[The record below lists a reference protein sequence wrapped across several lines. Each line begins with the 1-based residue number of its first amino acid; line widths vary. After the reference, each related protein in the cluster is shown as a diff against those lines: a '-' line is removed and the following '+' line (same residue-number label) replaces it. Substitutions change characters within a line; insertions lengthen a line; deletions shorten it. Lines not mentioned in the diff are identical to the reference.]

1 MEYIIAHSAKGSAW
15 KKHKYVTKVGN
26 RYVYKDDV
34 KRRRNK
40 LSAQSKLQ
48 KAIKSGAKDEIE
60 YQTDQ
65 IRALTLEQELADLNR
80 PLTAQLEKT
89 GLNMFQTLL
98 DNWMETDL
106 YKNYEKSK
114 EHKEALEQELKALT
128 EKRAEHDKDLEEKK
142 KEEEYNKSRQ
152 GKLRNRLKSKLVR

>member
-1 MEYIIAHSAKGSAW
+1 MEYIIAHSVKGSTW
-15 KKHKYVTKVGN
+15 KKHKYVTKVGK

-34 KRRRNK
+34 TRRRNK

-48 KAIKSGAKDEIE
+48 KAIKSGAKDEIK

-65 IRALTLEQELADLNR
+65 IRALTIEQELADLNR
-80 PLTAQLEKT
+80 PLTAQLEKA

-114 EHKEALEQELKALT
+114 EHKEALEQELKVLT
-128 EKRAEHDKDLEEKK
+128 EKRAEHDKELEEKK

-152 GKLRNRLKSKLVR
+152 GKFRNRLKSKLAR